1 MENVY
6 QRMLYAM
13 VSTIA
18 GISLMKEIVVSYIS
32 SMLMGFILIVIN
44 LYFVLQVWLEEKK
57 S

>member
-32 SMLMGFILIVIN
+32 SMLMVFILIVIN

>member
-6 QRMLYAM
+6 QRMIYAM

-32 SMLMGFILIVIN
+32 SMLMVFILIVIN
-44 LYFVLQVWLEEKK
+44 LYYVLQVWLEEKK
-57 S
+57 Y